1 LLIPK
6 NSTRVNPDLYTLKYM
21 TTVEFCT
28 QLVRHESVML
38 KYAYSFNL
46 KRDDA
51 KDLVQD
57 TYMKALLNRDKYV
70 DNEKLKAWVLAIMR
84 NTFVD
89 SYRRSSMQKKLSDPV
104 KEAVLVNAVA
114 TDGGDDP
121 DTLLTALEIESYVEK
136 MKDKLRLPFQMY
148 VDGFKYSEISEKL
161 NLKIGTVKS
170 RIFLSR
176 RYLMNLLK

>member
-1 LLIPK
+1 
-6 NSTRVNPDLYTLKYM
+6 M

-28 QLVRHESVML
+28 QLIRQESVLL

-57 TYMKALLNRDKYV
+57 TYVKALLNRDKYV
-70 DNEKLKAWVLAIMR
+70 DSEKLKAWVLAIMR

-89 SYRRSSMQKKLSDPV
+89 SYRRSSIQKKLSDPV
-104 KEAVLVNAVA
+104 KEAVLVRAVA
-114 TDGGDDP
+114 TDGTDNP
-121 DTLLTALEIESYVEK
+121 DSALAVLEIAHYVEQLQ
-136 MKDKLRLPFQMY
+136 DKLRMPFKMY
-148 VDGFKYSEISEKL
+148 VEGFKYSEISERL
-161 NLKIGTVKS
+161 NLKLGTVKS

-176 RYLMNLLK
+176 RYLMNVLK

>member
-1 LLIPK
+1 
-6 NSTRVNPDLYTLKYM
+6 M

-51 KDLVQD
+51 QDLVQD
-57 TYMKALLNRDKYV
+57 TYVKALQNRDKYV
-70 DNEKLKAWVLAIMR
+70 DNEKLRSWVLAIMR

-89 SYRRSSMQKKLSDPV
+89 SYRRASIQKKISDHSNESVLMSTITTAGSDNPDSVLS
-104 KEAVLVNAVA
+104 
-114 TDGGDDP
+114 
-121 DTLLTALEIESYVEK
+121 ALEISDYVDRLQ
-136 MKDKLRLPFQMY
+136 DKLRMPFKMY

-161 NLKIGTVKS
+161 SLKIGTVKS

>member
-1 LLIPK
+1 
-6 NSTRVNPDLYTLKYM
+6 M
-21 TTVEFCT
+21 TTVEFCS

-38 KYAYSFNL
+38 RYAYSFNL

-51 KDLVQD
+51 QDLVQD
-57 TYMKALLNRDKYV
+57 TYMKALMNRDKYV
-70 DNEKLKAWVLAIMR
+70 DNEKLKSWVLAIMR

-89 SYRRSSMQKKLSDPV
+89 NYRRGSIQKKMSDSINESLLVSTITTAGSDNPDSVLS
-104 KEAVLVNAVA
+104 
-114 TDGGDDP
+114 
-121 DTLLTALEIESYVEK
+121 ALEIAHHVEQLQ
-136 MKDKLRLPFQMY
+136 DKLRMPFKMY
-148 VDGFKYSEISEKL
+148 VEGFKYSEISEKL

>member
-1 LLIPK
+1 
-6 NSTRVNPDLYTLKYM
+6 M
-21 TTVEFCT
+21 TTVEFCS

-38 KYAYSFNL
+38 RYAYSFNL

-51 KDLVQD
+51 QDLVQD
-57 TYMKALLNRDKYV
+57 TYMKALMNRDKYV
-70 DNEKLKAWVLAIMR
+70 DNEKLKSWVLAIMR

-89 SYRRSSMQKKLSDPV
+89 NYRRGSIQKKMSDSINQSLLVSTITTAGSDNPDSVLS
-104 KEAVLVNAVA
+104 AM
-114 TDGGDDP
+114 
-121 DTLLTALEIESYVEK
+121 EIAQYVEQLQ
-136 MKDKLRLPFQMY
+136 DKLKMPFKMY
-148 VDGFKYSEISEKL
+148 VEGFKYSEISEKL